1 MQTVKAIILK
11 SLPYSEQQQIMHV
24 YSAER
29 GYMQLITPM
38 ALFKRKNNHTVQC
51 MQIVEIEYF
60 PNERGGLHKLKS
72 ASSLVNTSSVY
83 FDVFKMNIALL
94 WGEIL
99 DLVLRHSDPNEDVF
113 EYIRYS
119 VEYLNTSREDIANFN
134 LLFLFRLSRIMG
146 FGIDT
151 DTYRPDYVFN
161 INDGCFY
168 PTGAP
173 ENYYTGPHSARIIR
187 ELCVCPLE
195 SLKDIPLNQQSRK
208 ILLDIALLFL
218 GFHLNLDFNTKSI
231 RVIREIFS

>member
-1 MQTVKAIILK
+1 MQTVKAVILK

-99 DLVLRHSDPNEDVF
+99 DLVLRHSDPNEEVF
-113 EYIRYS
+113 EYVRYS

-231 RVIREIFS
+231 WVIREIFS

>member
-60 PNERGGLHKLKS
+60 PNERGRLHKLKS

>member
-1 MQTVKAIILK
+1 MK
-11 SLPYSEQQQIMHV
+11 SIPHSEQQHILYV

-29 GYMQLITPM
+29 GYMQFITPM
-38 ALFKRKNNHTVQC
+38 SLFKRKNNLSVQC

-72 ASSLVNTSSVY
+72 VSLLVNTSAIY

-99 DLVLRHSDPNEDVF
+99 HLALRHSDPNEELF
-113 EYIRYS
+113 AYLRYS
-119 VEYLNTSREDIANFN
+119 VEYLNASENDVANFN
-134 LLFLFRLSRIMG
+134 LLFLFRLGKILG
-146 FGIDT
+146 FGID
-151 DTYRPDYVFN
+151 DSTYGPDHVFS

-168 PTGAP
+168 PTGVP
-173 ENYYTGPHSARIIR
+173 ETYCTGPHSAKIIHEFCTCPME
-187 ELCVCPLE
+187 EL
-195 SLKDIPLNQQSRK
+195 KNIPLNQQGRK

>member
-38 ALFKRKNNHTVQC
+38 ALFKRKNNHAMQC

-72 ASSLVNTSSVY
+72 VSSLVNTSSIY

-113 EYIRYS
+113 EYVRYS
-119 VEYLNTSREDIANFN
+119 VEYLNTSQEDIANFN
-134 LLFLFRLSRIMG
+134 LLFLFRLSKIMG

-151 DTYRPDYVFN
+151 DSFRPDYVFN

-168 PTGAP
+168 PAGAP

-218 GFHLNLDFNTKSI
+218 GFHLNLNFKTKSI

>member
-1 MQTVKAIILK
+1 
-11 SLPYSEQQQIMHV
+11 
-24 YSAER
+24 
-29 GYMQLITPM
+29 MQLITPM

-99 DLVLRHSDPNEDVF
+99 DLVLRHSDPNEEVF
-113 EYIRYS
+113 EYVRYS

-231 RVIREIFS
+231 WVIREIFS